1 MKTHSVMTH
10 SQLKVDYLRI
20 RHWLKL
26 RRPLNPANRVKDRQV
41 KDRQV
46 KDRQVKDRQV
56 RDHLARGKDHQVKGN
71 RA

>member
-1 MKTHSVMTH
+1 MTH

-26 RRPLNPANRVKDRQV
+26 RRPLNPANQE

-56 RDHLARGKDHQVKGN
+56 RDHLARGKDRQVKGN

>member
-26 RRPLNPANRVKDRQV
+26 RRPPNPANPERANRERANLGKVN
-41 KDRQV
+41 
-46 KDRQVKDRQV
+46 
-56 RDHLARGKDHQVKGN
+56 RGKDRLVRAKDSQVKGN